1 MITIKNIEHYN
12 TIDCKYDLVN
22 FYADTIKGKVLL
34 SEYVTTDE
42 NGYIVDKED
51 SNIINNQY
59 QLFYSVFDKN
69 ISVTEVLNE
78 VEKQLN
84 KSLLH
89 IKVYNDDT
97 FILENDIS
105 ITLNN
110 DVYKDSNNNTYQEVL
125 YEVEED
131 LYEIT
136 GYKQI

>member
-1 MITIKNIEHYN
+1 M
-12 TIDCKYDLVN
+12 
-22 FYADTIKGKVLL
+22 
-34 SEYVTTDE
+34 
-42 NGYIVDKED
+42 
-51 SNIINNQY
+51 
-59 QLFYSVFDKN
+59 FDKN

-136 GYKQI
+136 GFKQI